1 VLKGAIRMALITN
14 VVQIIVQ
21 GTVPETGGSTKNIFN
36 VFTYFQ
42 NPNQPGPPTAVAV
55 ANQFLTQVWPGIAAQ
70 LSVAYT
76 GTGTLARYLD
86 ITTNPALSGNIPANG
101 AIALPRLPS
110 QQAVVTPFRSSL
122 RGKNYRGS
130 KHFSPIPTASV
141 TGDELTAGAVAAW
154 QALLPS
160 FIATMTVG
168 GQTFS
173 PCVVSRS
180 LSQLAKDP
188 VSIQGA
194 VITQALLNKTIG
206 TMRRRKEK
214 TVR

>member
-1 VLKGAIRMALITN
+1 MPIITN
-14 VVQIIVQ
+14 VVQIIIQ
-21 GTVPETGGSTKNIFN
+21 GTVSETGGSGKNVFN

-55 ANQFLTQVWPGIAAQ
+55 ANVFLTNVWAAFAPLISIAWVPTA
-70 LSVAYT
+70 T
-76 GTGTLARYLD
+76 MCRYLD
-86 ITTNPALSGNIPANG
+86 ITTNPLLAAAIPTG
-101 AIALPRLPS
+101 GGKALPRLPS
-110 QQAVVTPFRSSL
+110 QQAVVTPFRTSL

-130 KHFSPIPTASV
+130 KHWGPIDTASV
-141 TGDELTAGAVAAW
+141 TSDELTAAAVTAW
-154 QALLPS
+154 TAQLPNLLANLP
-160 FIATMTVG
+160 VG

-180 LSQLAKDP
+180 LSQLARDP
-188 VSIQGA
+188 VTINGA
-194 VITQALLNKTIG
+194 IITQALLNKTIG